1 MHACLRLDA
10 RVCGCMHGEHS
21 PCAKLA
27 RATRACTHACTC
39 VCAWMH
45 ACVSLEHPPWEELT
59 IWGKA
64 DRPRDGLQRVDC
76 RRVGRSLSVCVGPK
90 VNNPCQ
96 LTVSVKEKG
105 SRGSF
110 FAGTPRVFVLSHR
123 GGCTGYIDVQ
133 GVSGFTNESGIWIQA
148 NVLSQPTFSQLSP
161 HQQPRMSAV
170 ETDLHKLSFPA

>member
-1 MHACLRLDA
+1 MCACTHARMHACLRLHA

-90 VNNPCQ
+90 VQ
-96 LTVSVKEKG
+96 SVPTISVEGEGK
-105 SRGSF
+105 SRFVFCGNS
-110 FAGTPRVFVLSHR
+110 RVFVPWPTCASSTLTTAA
-123 GGCTGYIDVQ
+123 TGPAI
-133 GVSGFTNESGIWIQA
+133 SG
-148 NVLSQPTFSQLSP
+148 LRP
-161 HQQPRMSAV
+161 
-170 ETDLHKLSFPA
+170 

>member
-1 MHACLRLDA
+1 MCACTHAGMHACLRLDA

-76 RRVGRSLSVCVGPK
+76 RRVDAPCGPK
-90 VNNPCQ
+90 VQ
-96 LTVSVKEKG
+96 SVPTDSEGEGKSRFVFCG
-105 SRGSF
+105 NSRGVPSLRGVGVH
-110 FAGTPRVFVLSHR
+110 GTSMYRVSLASQTKAVF
-123 GGCTGYIDVQ
+123 GYK
-133 GVSGFTNESGIWIQA
+133 
-148 NVLSQPTFSQLSP
+148 PTFSLNQRFLSCP
-161 HQQPRMSAV
+161 HTSNRGCRQSRRTCTS
-170 ETDLHKLSFPA
+170 